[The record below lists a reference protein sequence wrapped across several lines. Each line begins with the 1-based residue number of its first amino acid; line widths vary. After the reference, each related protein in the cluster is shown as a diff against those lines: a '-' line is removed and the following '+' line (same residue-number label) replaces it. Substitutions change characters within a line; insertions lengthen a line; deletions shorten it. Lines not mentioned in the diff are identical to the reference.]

1 MELLNALNVFTLIV
15 CIVMLAVGKKLE
27 VNHEEECT

>member
-1 MELLNALNVFTLIV
+1 MELLNELNVITLIV
-15 CIVMLAVGKKLE
+15 YIVMLAVGKKLE

>member
-1 MELLNALNVFTLIV
+1 MELLNVLNVIALIV

-27 VNHEEECT
+27 VNHEEECA